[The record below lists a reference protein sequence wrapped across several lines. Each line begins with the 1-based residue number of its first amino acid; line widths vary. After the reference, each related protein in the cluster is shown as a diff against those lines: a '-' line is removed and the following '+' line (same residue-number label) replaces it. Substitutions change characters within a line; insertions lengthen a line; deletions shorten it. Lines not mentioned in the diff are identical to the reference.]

1 MTGMSRRSLVVV
13 VAAVATAAV
22 IPLVVTDG
30 YLRHVLILGALFAV
44 LAASWD
50 LTIGYAGVFN
60 FAHISFFAGGAY
72 AAALAVKVLG
82 LSPWLGLVGAA
93 GVAAGLGA
101 IAFVP
106 AFRMRGVYV
115 ALTTFAL
122 TQLLAWLILSQRD
135 VTGGS
140 QGIVGL
146 RSLDVFGYPL
156 MRDGRIGYVYAAAV
170 LLLASVAMLRLV
182 ARSNL
187 GKSLIAV
194 RDAEEYA
201 QARGVNVGGQQLLA
215 FCLSAI
221 PAGLAGAFYAH
232 YIGAVTPELFG
243 FPLQALLL
251 SMVWFGGVATIYG
264 PAVAG
269 LLLTAFSEWL
279 APYGPWRFI
288 AVSVLIVLTIRLMPG
303 GLWGLGTQM
312 VHRLPSPLA
321 RRVGRSSRPG
331 SQSQD
336 RPAR

>member
-1 MTGMSRRSLVVV
+1 MRPAAKRS
-13 VAAVATAAV
+13 AALLLAAV
-22 IPLVVTDG
+22 IFAVALPLVVTDG
-30 YLRHVLILGALFAV
+30 YLRHLLILGALFAV

-50 LTIGYAGVFN
+50 VTIGYAGVFN

-72 AAALAVKVLG
+72 AAALAVKALS
-82 LSPWLGLVGAA
+82 LSPWLGLLAAA
-93 GVAAGLGA
+93 GTAAALGA
-101 IAFVP
+101 IAFIP

-122 TQLLAWLILSQRD
+122 TQLFAWLILSQRD
-135 VTGGS
+135 ITGGS

-146 RSLDVFGYPL
+146 RSLELFGYPL
-156 MRDGRIGYVYAAAV
+156 MRDGRIGYFYAAAV
-170 LLLASVAMLRLV
+170 LLITSIVMLRLV
-182 ARSNL
+182 ARSSL

-215 FCLSAI
+215 FSLSAV
-221 PAGLAGAFYAH
+221 PAGLVGAFYAH

-264 PAVAG
+264 PVIAG
-269 LLLTAFSEWL
+269 LMLTAFSESL
-279 APYGPWRFI
+279 APYGAWRFI

-303 GLWGLGTQM
+303 GLWGLGNQILP
-312 VHRLPSPLA
+312 RLRPLLRQRESRSA
-321 RRVGRSSRPG
+321 RASHS
-331 SQSQD
+331 SQD
-336 RPAR
+336 GASE